1 MQISIQEDF
10 GGDRD
15 EEAPGIFFFRQTAGS
30 GSVVGAKVRVGTPAG
45 APRRHNP

>member
-15 EEAPGIFFFRQTAGS
+15 EEAPGNFRQTAGS
-30 GSVVGAKVRVGTPAG
+30 GSAVEVKVRVWTPAG